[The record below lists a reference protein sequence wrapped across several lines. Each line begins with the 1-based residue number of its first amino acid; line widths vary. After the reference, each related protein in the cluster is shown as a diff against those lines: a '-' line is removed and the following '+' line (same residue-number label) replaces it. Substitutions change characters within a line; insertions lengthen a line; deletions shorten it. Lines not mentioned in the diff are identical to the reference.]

1 VIWFVPLVT
10 QTFTSPITVVPK
22 GQRGKPFPWGGLL
35 VLSSAV
41 FLSVTAE
48 MLPTGLLPE
57 MSAELGVQESQVGF
71 LVSIF
76 AFAVVFTSIPLGH
89 LTRRMSRHR
98 LIVFVLVIIAITSA
112 VSALAPNYGVLVGAR
127 IVGGMAHGLF
137 WAVMG
142 AYSGYLVPKEQLGR
156 AVALT
161 TGGGTLAFVMGV
173 PLGTMLGHA
182 VGWRAAF
189 GAIAI
194 LCITGA
200 VLMLWL
206 LPRVSRP
213 AAAEQVKRHASGR
226 RVMDATVPA
235 VALTCIL
242 AAVIMIGHYTFYT
255 FIAPYLTGEMG
266 VDTSNV
272 ALLLAVYGGAGA
284 LGLLLTGTVFGKRPT
299 LGIALAIG
307 ASAVSVLVMA
317 VFAGTPAVSVS
328 AFVLWGLMFGVLPP
342 LLGTQLL
349 HVASPAIRDTASAVY
364 STSFNVGI
372 GGGALAGAVI
382 LENLGLSALPFT
394 YLGALVVAA
403 VLIAVSTIVIR
414 RRSATA
420 ASAAAAA
427 AADAD
432 LAAVHA
438 PHSGS
443 AAPDVLISAEA
454 AELASAAP
462 APEPPTVVSDTDA
475 SDTDASDTD
484 ASDTDASDT
493 DASESEV
500 SSRP

>member
-1 VIWFVPLVT
+1 M
-10 QTFTSPITVVPK
+10 
-22 GQRGKPFPWGGLL
+22 
-35 VLSSAV
+35 LSSAV

-57 MSAELGVQESQVGF
+57 MSSELKVQESQVGF

-76 AFAVVFTSIPLGH
+76 AFAVVFTSIPLGY
-89 LTRRMSRHR
+89 LTRKMSRHR
-98 LIVFVLVIIAITSA
+98 LIVFVLIVISITSLVTA
-112 VSALAPNYGVLVGAR
+112 IAPNYGVLVGAR
-127 IVGGMAHGLF
+127 VVGGMAHGLF

-182 VGWRAAF
+182 IGWRAAF
-189 GAIAI
+189 GAIAL

-200 VLMLWL
+200 VLMMWL
-206 LPRVSRP
+206 LPRVNRP
-213 AAAEQVKRHASGR
+213 AAADQHTKRHASGR
-226 RVMDATVPA
+226 RVMDPTVPA

-255 FIAPYLTGEMG
+255 FIAPYLTGAMG
-266 VDTSNV
+266 VETSNV

-299 LGIALAIG
+299 LGIALAVA
-307 ASAVSVLVMA
+307 ASALAVLVMA
-317 VFAGTPAVSVS
+317 VFAGTPAVSIS

-403 VLIAVSTIVIR
+403 VLIVVSTIVIR
-414 RRSATA
+414 RRSAAA
-420 ASAAAAA
+420 ASVAAAA

-438 PHSGS
+438 PHSGTAS
-443 AAPDVLISAEA
+443 PDALLAAEAVEPASDDPAEA
-454 AELASAAP
+454 ATRS
-462 APEPPTVVSDTDA
+462 
-475 SDTDASDTD
+475 
-484 ASDTDASDT
+484 
-493 DASESEV
+493 
-500 SSRP
+500 